1 MSTLNNRVRRA
12 FTLVELLVVIAI
24 IAILISLLLPALQK
38 VRAAALSTQCLSQ
51 LRQIGQVLYIYANQ
65 NKGYFPMGVLDSV
78 DKLPVGGKL
87 TALNPNPPTSDPG
100 RTYYY
105 PETAQVLNR
114 IVQPQGPELRLPVPL
129 GTTANPAWTPGAMK
143 IFFCPANYIFDDQA
157 RGSASSRWPEDFAA
171 QTRIRYNYLA
181 GVNPYYPAF
190 HWKGGVGATSATATN
205 PIDGT
210 PANQTLDWRF
220 WDINKNGDN
229 HDDYIS
235 KVGDKRMTEVAMVV
249 DSIRFL
255 HSANTRAFGVSFLH
269 GNVSSKPLSGW
280 MNELMGDG
288 HAEQRRPKYSS
299 WGVETGQ
306 SQVFGSEFINP
317 NPDPNEVQ
325 PRWGN
330 TQATGQTIIW

>member
-1 MSTLNNRVRRA
+1 MSKSFRCVRRA

-65 NKGYFPMGVLDSV
+65 NKGFFPQGVLDSV
-78 DKLPVGGKL
+78 DKLPVNGAVVI
-87 TALNPNPPTSDPG
+87 TPNPPAGDSTK
-100 RTYYY
+100 YFY
-105 PETAQVLNR
+105 PDTASNLNR
-114 IVQPQGPELRLPVPL
+114 IVQPSGPELRLPTGVP
-129 GTTANPAWTPGAMK
+129 GQSTVNPAWTPGAMK

-181 GVNPYYPAF
+181 GPNPYYPRF
-190 HWKGGVGATSATATN
+190 HWKGGTGAASGTAAN
-205 PIDGT
+205 PIDG
-210 PANQTLDWRF
+210 ALAQTTMDWRY

-229 HDDYIS
+229 RDDYVN
-235 KVGDKRMTEVAMVV
+235 KLGDKRMSDLAMVV

-255 HSANTRAFGVSFLH
+255 HSVNTRAFGVEFLH
-269 GNVSSKPLSGW
+269 GNVSTKPLSGW

-299 WGVETGQ
+299 WGVEAGQ
-306 SQVFGSEFINP
+306 SQVFGSEYTNP
-317 NPDPNEVQ
+317 NPDPSEVQ

-330 TQATGQTIIW
+330 TSPTGQTIIW

>member
-1 MSTLNNRVRRA
+1 
-12 FTLVELLVVIAI
+12 
-24 IAILISLLLPALQK
+24 
-38 VRAAALSTQCLSQ
+38 
-51 LRQIGQVLYIYANQ
+51 
-65 NKGYFPMGVLDSV
+65 MGVLDSV

-87 TALNPNPPTSDPG
+87 TALNPNPPTSAPG

-105 PETAQVLNR
+105 PKTGAAPADSHRHDL
-114 IVQPQGPELRLPVPL
+114 QPCLDARRDEDFLL
-129 GTTANPAWTPGAMK
+129 
-143 IFFCPANYIFDDQA
+143 PANYIFDDQA
-157 RGSASSRWPEDFAA
+157 HSPTNGSSRWPEDFAA

-190 HWKGGVGATSATATN
+190 HWKGGVGATSATGVN
-205 PIDGT
+205 PVDGT
-210 PANQTLDWRF
+210 VANQTLDWRF

-229 HDDYIS
+229 HDDYVS
-235 KVGDKRMTEVAMVV
+235 RVGDKRMTELAIVV

-255 HSANTRAFGVSFLH
+255 HSANTRAYGVSFLH
-269 GNVSSKPLSGW
+269 GNVSGKPLSGW

-299 WGVETGQ
+299 WGVESGF

-317 NPDPNEVQ
+317 NPDPSEVQ

-330 TQATGQTIIW
+330 TQPTGQTIIW